1 MYNIG
6 IIGYGVVGRAIDY
19 TFSKR
24 NKVIKYDKYN
34 TYHKFSDLASTD
46 FVFISVPTPF
56 LRSDNRMDAS
66 AVEESLTRLESISYQ
81 GIVIIKSTL
90 PPGFTEKLSSGRE
103 LKILFNPEFLRQST
117 TPNEDFANQKIVV
130 IGASSKKDF
139 ESLEKLYQSVLSSD
153 AQYFM
158 TTYSEAEMVKIS
170 QNTMLASRVMLANMI
185 YEACEEAKLD
195 YNLIKKLAFTNCNLI
210 GGEMVSVPGPDGKLG
225 FGGKCLPRTYPL
237 FHQFFLLLW
246 LVHL

>member
-1 MYNIG
+1 MEP
-6 IIGYGVVGRAIDY
+6 
-19 TFSKR
+19 
-24 NKVIKYDKYN
+24 
-34 TYHKFSDLASTD
+34 L
-46 FVFISVPTPF
+46 
-56 LRSDNRMDAS
+56 
-66 AVEESLTRLESISYQ
+66 Q
-81 GIVIIKSTL
+81 
-90 PPGFTEKLSSGRE
+90 
-103 LKILFNPEFLRQST
+103 
-117 TPNEDFANQKIVV
+117 
-130 IGASSKKDF
+130 KKDF

-225 FGGKCLPRTYPL
+225 FGGKCLPKDISAFSSIFPSSLVSSLIEYNEELRDDL
-237 FHQFFLLLW
+237 DEFLD
-246 LVHL
+246 